1 MDYFHD
7 AFNMTAEERRGF
19 EQEQNIYSI
28 IRTLDALEQ
37 EYSRGWVDGKEY
49 EKHCLDLIH

>member
-37 EYSRGWVDGKEY
+37 EYSRGRVDGKEY
-49 EKHCLDLIH
+49 EKHCLELIH